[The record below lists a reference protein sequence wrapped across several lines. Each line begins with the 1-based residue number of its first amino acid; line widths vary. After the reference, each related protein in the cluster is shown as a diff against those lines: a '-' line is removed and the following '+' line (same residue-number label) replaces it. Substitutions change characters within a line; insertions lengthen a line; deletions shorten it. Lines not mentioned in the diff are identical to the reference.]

1 MKQARGDVAMIKD
14 LLYPEK
20 KQNNKLWQ
28 KKNIQNIKEQ
38 EERNRRIKEEKENQ
52 VEPIPYKLKQFL
64 NVESKIK
71 KSSQDWISE
80 SNKIKIKNEINTK
93 PKNSGNIKIKASS
106 KENNIIG
113 HYNNSNEENIYGIN
127 NTDSNSLFDQYYRN
141 KNKGKSFVG
150 INARPLSQQNVFGEE
165 VNYQI
170 QKNNNQKDNN
180 QNISVPNLVQNYNSQ
195 PTKQGNFNDVNLNDL
210 KDEEI
215 NLLLQQYNEQLNVNS
230 NIIKKND
237 LNPNIKNMKNLES
250 DGVFQHPTQTKI
262 TNNIFPNENENIYQ
276 SKPSRSQN
284 INSQNLNPITNLP
297 NENIY
302 QQKQSQ
308 NFNPITNLPNENL
321 YQQKQNQN
329 FNPIT
334 NLPNENIYQQKQNQN
349 LNPITNLPNENIYQ
363 QKQNQNLNPITNLP
377 NENIYQ
383 QNQNQNQIN
392 NINEI
397 PYNEILIQDNESSSL
412 KEKDAEIEKLIKD
425 YTEKYGWDETIEQ
438 LIKEYSSKGK
448 IESEEKYLSN
458 PNNNIKQDYNQP
470 SLPNKNSP
478 LILPKI
484 QKNFIKDNRQLVIEN
499 KVPQRTKPKEQQQQ
513 VFHKDYGKTPLYI
526 KKYEIENELKK
537 EEKKRRD
544 EEKKYPKGTKLLSE
558 EERVNTLNGL
568 LNSKKEITN
577 LLEKMPITTRTMA
590 MQNKKEEL
598 IQKLEE
604 IEKAIDMFSK
614 KQVFIKI

>member
-215 NLLLQQYNEQLNVNS
+215 NLLLQQYNEQLNANS
-230 NIIKKND
+230 NILKKND

-284 INSQNLNPITNLP
+284 INNQNLNPITNLP
-297 NENIY
+297 NENI
-302 QQKQSQ
+302 
-308 NFNPITNLPNENL
+308 

-349 LNPITNLPNENIYQ
+349 FNPITNLPNENIYQ

-526 KKYEIENELKK
+526 KKYEIENQIRK

>member
-215 NLLLQQYNEQLNVNS
+215 NLLLQQYNEQLNANS
-230 NIIKKND
+230 NILKKND

-284 INSQNLNPITNLP
+284 INNQNLNPITNLP

-302 QQKQSQ
+302 QQKQ
-308 NFNPITNLPNENL
+308 
-321 YQQKQNQN
+321 NQN
-329 FNPIT
+329 F
-334 NLPNENIYQQKQNQN
+334 
-349 LNPITNLPNENIYQ
+349 NPITNLPNENIYQ

-526 KKYEIENELKK
+526 KKYEIENQIRK

>member
-215 NLLLQQYNEQLNVNS
+215 NLLLQQYNEQLNANS
-230 NIIKKND
+230 NILKKND

-302 QQKQSQ
+302 QQKQ
-308 NFNPITNLPNENL
+308 
-321 YQQKQNQN
+321 NQN
-329 FNPIT
+329 F
-334 NLPNENIYQQKQNQN
+334 
-349 LNPITNLPNENIYQ
+349 NPITNLPNENIYQ

-526 KKYEIENELKK
+526 KKYEIENQIKK

>member
-215 NLLLQQYNEQLNVNS
+215 NLLLQQYNEQLNANS
-230 NIIKKND
+230 NILKKND

-297 NENIY
+297 NEN
-302 QQKQSQ
+302 
-308 NFNPITNLPNENL
+308 L

-334 NLPNENIYQQKQNQN
+334 
-349 LNPITNLPNENIYQ
+349 
-363 QKQNQNLNPITNLP
+363 LP

-526 KKYEIENELKK
+526 KKYEIENQIRK

>member
-71 KSSQDWISE
+71 KNSQDWISK
-80 SNKIKIKNEINTK
+80 SNKKKPKSEINTRS
-93 PKNSGNIKIKASS
+93 KNNGNIKIKVPNR
-106 KENNIIG
+106 ENNIQ
-113 HYNNSNEENIYGIN
+113 YNNSNEENIYGIN
-127 NTDSNSLFDQYYRN
+127 NTDSNSLFEQYYRN

-150 INARPLSQQNVFGEE
+150 ISAKPLSQQNVFGEE

-170 QKNNNQKDNN
+170 KKNNNQKDNN

-195 PTKQGNFNDVNLNDL
+195 PTKQRNFNDVNLNDL

-215 NLLLQQYNEQLNVNS
+215 NVLLQKYNEQLKANS
-230 NIIKKND
+230 NILKKND
-237 LNPNIKNMKNLES
+237 LNPDIKNMKNLES
-250 DGVFQHPTQTKI
+250 DGIFQHPTQTKI
-262 TNNIFPNENENIYQ
+262 ANNIFPNENDNIYQ
-276 SKPSRSQN
+276 SKPSGSQN
-284 INSQNLNPITNLP
+284 ISSQNLNPITNLP
-297 NENIY
+297 NVNIY
-302 QQKQSQ
+302 QQK
-308 NFNPITNLPNENL
+308 
-321 YQQKQNQN
+321 NQN
-329 FNPIT
+329 LNSIT

-349 LNPITNLPNENIYQ
+349 LNQITNLPNDNLYQ
-363 QKQNQNLNPITNLP
+363 
-377 NENIYQ
+377 
-383 QNQNQNQIN
+383 QNQNQIN
-392 NINEI
+392 NTNEI
-397 PYNEILIQDNESSSL
+397 PYNEILIQENESSSL

-438 LIKEYSSKGK
+438 LIKEYSSKGR

-470 SLPNKNSP
+470 YLPNKNSP

-499 KVPQRTKPKEQQQQ
+499 KVPQRSKPKEQQQQ

-526 KKYEIENELKK
+526 KKYEIENQIRK

-614 KQVFIKI
+614 KQVFIKV

>member
-52 VEPIPYKLKQFL
+52 VDPIPYKLKQFL

-230 NIIKKND
+230 NILKKND

-302 QQKQSQ
+302 QQKQ
-308 NFNPITNLPNENL
+308 
-321 YQQKQNQN
+321 NQN
-329 FNPIT
+329 F
-334 NLPNENIYQQKQNQN
+334 
-349 LNPITNLPNENIYQ
+349 NPITNLPNENIYQ

-526 KKYEIENELKK
+526 KKYEIENQIKK

-614 KQVFIKI
+614 KQVFIKV

>member
-195 PTKQGNFNDVNLNDL
+195 PTKQRNFNDVNLNDL

-215 NLLLQQYNEQLNVNS
+215 NVLLQKYNEQLKANS
-230 NIIKKND
+230 NILKKND
-237 LNPNIKNMKNLES
+237 LNPDIKNMKNLES
-250 DGVFQHPTQTKI
+250 DGIFQHPTQTKI
-262 TNNIFPNENENIYQ
+262 ANNIFPNENDNIYQ
-276 SKPSRSQN
+276 SKPSGSQN
-284 INSQNLNPITNLP
+284 ISSQNL
-297 NENIY
+297 
-302 QQKQSQ
+302 
-308 NFNPITNLPNENL
+308 NPITNLPNENL
-321 YQQKQNQN
+321 YQQKQNQD
-329 FNPIT
+329 FNPITNLPNENIYQQKNQNLNSIT

-349 LNPITNLPNENIYQ
+349 LNPITNLPNDNLYQ
-363 QKQNQNLNPITNLP
+363 QKQNQNLNQITNLP
-377 NENIYQ
+377 NDNLYQ
-383 QNQNQNQIN
+383 QNQNQIN
-392 NINEI
+392 NTNEI
-397 PYNEILIQDNESSSL
+397 PYNEILIQENESSSL

-438 LIKEYSSKGK
+438 LIKEYSSKGR

-470 SLPNKNSP
+470 YLPNKNSP

-499 KVPQRTKPKEQQQQ
+499 KVPQRSKPKEQQQQ

-526 KKYEIENELKK
+526 KKYEIENQIRK

>member
-1 MKQARGDVAMIKD
+1 
-14 LLYPEK
+14 
-20 KQNNKLWQ
+20 
-28 KKNIQNIKEQ
+28 
-38 EERNRRIKEEKENQ
+38 
-52 VEPIPYKLKQFL
+52 
-64 NVESKIK
+64 
-71 KSSQDWISE
+71 
-80 SNKIKIKNEINTK
+80 
-93 PKNSGNIKIKASS
+93 
-106 KENNIIG
+106 
-113 HYNNSNEENIYGIN
+113 
-127 NTDSNSLFDQYYRN
+127 
-141 KNKGKSFVG
+141 
-150 INARPLSQQNVFGEE
+150 
-165 VNYQI
+165 
-170 QKNNNQKDNN
+170 
-180 QNISVPNLVQNYNSQ
+180 
-195 PTKQGNFNDVNLNDL
+195 
-210 KDEEI
+210 
-215 NLLLQQYNEQLNVNS
+215 
-230 NIIKKND
+230 
-237 LNPNIKNMKNLES
+237 
-250 DGVFQHPTQTKI
+250 VFQHQTQTKI

-297 NENIY
+297 NENI
-302 QQKQSQ
+302 
-308 NFNPITNLPNENL
+308 

-448 IESEEKYLSN
+448 IESEEKYISKS
-458 PNNNIKQDYNQP
+458 NNNIKQDYNQP
-470 SLPNKNSP
+470 YLPNKNSP

-499 KVPQRTKPKEQQQQ
+499 KIPQRTKPKEQQQQ

-526 KKYEIENELKK
+526 KKYEIENQIKK

-544 EEKKYPKGTKLLSE
+544 EEKKIS
-558 EERVNTLNGL
+558 
-568 LNSKKEITN
+568 
-577 LLEKMPITTRTMA
+577 
-590 MQNKKEEL
+590 
-598 IQKLEE
+598 
-604 IEKAIDMFSK
+604 
-614 KQVFIKI
+614 

>member
-71 KSSQDWISE
+71 KNSQDWISE
-80 SNKIKIKNEINTK
+80 SNKIK
-93 PKNSGNIKIKASS
+93 PKNSGNIKIKAPS
-106 KENNIIG
+106 KENNIVG

-127 NTDSNSLFDQYYRN
+127 NTDSNSLFEQYYRN

-150 INARPLSQQNVFGEE
+150 ISAKPLNQQNVFGEE

-170 QKNNNQKDNN
+170 KKNNNQKDNN

-195 PTKQGNFNDVNLNDL
+195 PTKQRNFNDVNLNDL

-215 NLLLQQYNEQLNVNS
+215 NVLLQKYNEQLKANS
-230 NIIKKND
+230 NILKKND
-237 LNPNIKNMKNLES
+237 LNPDIKNMKNLES
-250 DGVFQHPTQTKI
+250 DGIFQHPTQTKI
-262 TNNIFPNENENIYQ
+262 ANNIFPNENDNIYQ
-276 SKPSRSQN
+276 SKPSGSQN
-284 INSQNLNPITNLP
+284 ISSQNL
-297 NENIY
+297 
-302 QQKQSQ
+302 
-308 NFNPITNLPNENL
+308 NPITNLPNENL
-321 YQQKQNQN
+321 YQQKQNQD
-329 FNPIT
+329 FNPITNLPNENIYQQKNQNLNSIT

-349 LNPITNLPNENIYQ
+349 LNPITNLPNDNLYQ
-363 QKQNQNLNPITNLP
+363 QKQNQNLNQITNLP
-377 NENIYQ
+377 NDNLYQ
-383 QNQNQNQIN
+383 QNQNQIN
-392 NINEI
+392 NTNEI
-397 PYNEILIQDNESSSL
+397 PYNEILIQENESSSL

-438 LIKEYSSKGK
+438 LIKEYSSKGR

-470 SLPNKNSP
+470 YLPNKNSP

-499 KVPQRTKPKEQQQQ
+499 KIPQRTKPKEQQQQ

-526 KKYEIENELKK
+526 KKYEIENQIRK

-614 KQVFIKI
+614 KQVFIKV